1 MFAHRKLFLLLKV
14 IGLVPSLDLANLNI
28 IEFKYP
34 WTEKEYLKSKKTAL
48 LIFYLYSL
56 LVDVY
61 N

>member
-34 WTEKEYLKSKKTAL
+34 WTEKGYLKSKKL
-48 LIFYLYSL
+48 HF
-56 LVDVY
+56 
-61 N
+61 